1 MLSGF
6 SQRYGI
12 LKAASTAANYQ
23 NLVPVVSFA
32 HVVKAIPAGQTLS
45 YKEVATKAGNPGAA
59 RAVARIMSANYN
71 PDIPCHR
78 VIKSDGTLGG
88 YNRGGSAAKHAIL
101 EREAIT
107 S

>member
-1 MLSGF
+1 MPTKTL
-6 SQRYGI
+6 
-12 LKAASTAANYQ
+12 Q
-23 NLVPVVSFA
+23 NKTFKESV
-32 HVVKAIPAGQTLS
+32 HNVVKAIPAGQTLS